1 MREGDTMNTTRR
13 ALVLNAGLAWGAY
26 QVGALRHLVRDR
38 NLSFELC
45 AGSGIGAM
53 NAALVACGALD
64 ALEAFWERIGPLRLL
79 APNVQNPLEGP
90 MSSLPQ
96 RKFMQKYV
104 SESRLATLRT
114 KLLVNVFNLQ
124 SGQEEILEYP
134 GADLPLID
142 ALTAAVATPGL
153 CPPVKHRGEQ
163 LVEGTFIHG
172 FLLEAVAQR
181 ELDEIYAI
189 AACLPEQ
196 ETDVRLYPHVRAV
209 LERSVAM
216 NQAHDV
222 REGFASARDITACI
236 EAYAKVNKL
245 PDALAAQVDDPAL
258 REQVLARA
266 REVLERSRF
275 PLKRG
280 RTPVTHAITPS
291 KRLDYPLWRFRRR
304 ELSAAQ
310 ALGYADARR
319 ALPLG
324 GLS

>member
-1 MREGDTMNTTRR
+1 MRR

-38 NLSFELC
+38 DLRFDLC
-45 AGSGIGAM
+45 AGSGIGAT

-64 ALEAFWERIGPLRLL
+64 ALEAFWERIGPRQLL
-79 APNVQNPLEGP
+79 APNLASPKHGLLSP
-90 MSSLPQ
+90 APQ
-96 RKFMQKYV
+96 RKFLQKYV
-104 SESRLATLRT
+104 SESRLATLQT

-124 SGQEEILEYP
+124 SGQEVLLEYP

-142 ALTAAVATPGL
+142 ALTAAAATPGM
-153 CPPVKHRGEQ
+153 CPPVSHRGEQ

-172 FLLEAVAQR
+172 FLLEAVAER
-181 ELDEIYAI
+181 ELDEIYAV
-189 AACLPEQ
+189 AACLPDEDF
-196 ETDVRLYPHVRAV
+196 EVRRYPHVRSV
-209 LERSVAM
+209 LERSLAM
-216 NQAHDV
+216 NQAQDV
-222 REGFASARDITACI
+222 RDGLASARELAACAAAFD
-236 EAYAKVNKL
+236 EVAKL
-245 PDALAAQVDDPAL
+245 PELLAAQIEDTTL
-258 REQVLARA
+258 REQVRART

-275 PLKRG
+275 PLRQ
-280 RTPVTHAITPS
+280 RRVPVTHAITPS

-324 GLS
+324 GVG